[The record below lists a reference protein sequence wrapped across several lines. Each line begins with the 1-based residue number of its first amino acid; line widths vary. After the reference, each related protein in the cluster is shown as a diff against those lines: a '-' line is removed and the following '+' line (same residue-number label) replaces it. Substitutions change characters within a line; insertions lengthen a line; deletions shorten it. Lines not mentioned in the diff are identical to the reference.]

1 MPNLVLDT
9 EDYRML
15 ETLARRDDEQQ
26 RMADVETLR
35 ALCEKYTYRRVQRW
49 VVNLAAIAQEEA

>member
-1 MPNLVLDT
+1 MPHLMLDT

-15 ETLARRDDEQQ
+15 ETWARRDEQQ

>member
-15 ETLARRDDEQQ
+15 ETWARRDEQQ

>member
-1 MPNLVLDT
+1 MPHLMLDT

-15 ETLARRDDEQQ
+15 ETLARRDEQQ